1 MVDTSFS
8 AALDG
13 PDLSAGSNLLDSFSA
28 LADFSFSFSAFAVF
42 SWVALV
48 DIVVGVTADVSA
60 IIWESIVI
68 CPTL

>member
-28 LADFSFSFSAFAVF
+28 LADFSFSFSAFAGC

-48 DIVVGVTADVSA
+48 DVGVGMTADVCDLSC
-60 IIWESIVI
+60 ESISI